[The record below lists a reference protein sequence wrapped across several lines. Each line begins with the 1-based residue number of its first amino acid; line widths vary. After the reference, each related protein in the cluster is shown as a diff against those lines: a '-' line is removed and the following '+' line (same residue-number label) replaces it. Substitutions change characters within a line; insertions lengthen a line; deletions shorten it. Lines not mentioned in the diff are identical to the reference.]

1 GAEPVRAD
9 QPAPARLAPARGPDH
24 QGQGHVRL
32 PRPDRG
38 DRAAASGGGQG
49 APRGRAARPRRPHDP
64 AVRGRRAPRGAGGG
78 DRRVADVDHG
88 IARGGDAGRARRAR
102 RRRQGDRRPAPA
114 RLSRPLFAAEDLA
127 CARGGRLVLVGVTF
141 ALAPGEA
148 LVLRGPNGAGK
159 SSLLRV
165 LAGLLAPSAGALF
178 WDGRPAL
185 EDRAEH
191 RLRLHLI
198 GHSNAIKG
206 ALTVR
211 GYLSFAAAVAGAPAT
226 GLADAL
232 DGFELAPLADVP
244 AGWLSAG
251 QQRRLALAR
260 LLAAPRP
267 LWLLDEP
274 EAGLD
279 AANRVRLARA
289 VAAHRA
295 GGGIAVIATHGE
307 IDVAAPHVLEL
318 RA

>member
-1 GAEPVRAD
+1 
-9 QPAPARLAPARGPDH
+9 
-24 QGQGHVRL
+24 
-32 PRPDRG
+32 
-38 DRAAASGGGQG
+38 
-49 APRGRAARPRRPHDP
+49 
-64 AVRGRRAPRGAGGG
+64 
-78 DRRVADVDHG
+78 
-88 IARGGDAGRARRAR
+88 
-102 RRRQGDRRPAPA
+102 
-114 RLSRPLFAAEDLA
+114 LSPPLFAAEDLA
-127 CARGGRLVLVGVTF
+127 CARGGRLVLAGVTF
-141 ALAPGEA
+141 ALAPGDA

-159 SSLLRV
+159 STLLRV

-178 WDGRPAL
+178 WEGRPAL

-211 GYLSFAAAVAGAPAT
+211 ENLSFAAAVAGTPAT
-226 GLADAL
+226 GLDDAL
-232 DGFELAPLADVP
+232 EGFELAPLADVP

-274 EAGLD
+274 DAGLD